1 MEKTMDMFDGMS
13 VIEIEAFIKDT
24 VKPELKIRKVS
35 EKAELMASVKE
46 QLHEGDFVIVRW
58 KDSEI
63 SGTVVSLR
71 EKTFSLLTDEILN
84 AKNEPSRISR
94 GYDFVIDIGD
104 NVSEDVE
111 DADTAETEAVA

>member
-1 MEKTMDMFDGMS
+1 MDMFNGMS

-24 VKPELKIRKVS
+24 VKPALKERKVN
-35 EKAELMASVKE
+35 EKAELLASVKE
-46 QLHEGDFVIVRW
+46 QLHEGDFVIVRF

-71 EKTFSLLTDEILN
+71 EKTFSLLTEDVLN

-94 GYDFVIDIGD
+94 GYDFVVEIGD
-104 NVSEDVE
+104 NASDSIDEGEDDILDDV
-111 DADTAETEAVA
+111 AV